1 MRWPPTADHRV
12 MLSSS
17 AMSDL
22 LHGARG
28 LRQKLYHLEVLLE
41 IEKGGR
47 SRSWFAGKALE
58 RGTAIKR
65 LADTGLIEAAPPPA
79 HFRLTTEGFEFLK
92 DVRAKVGAGDA
103 LDWTRAD
110 EIDFSR
116 L

>member
-1 MRWPPTADHRV
+1 MV
-12 MLSSS
+12 LSSG

-28 LRQKLYHLEVLLE
+28 LRQKLYRLEVLLE

-47 SRSWFAGKALE
+47 SRRRIAGKAPQAVE
-58 RGTAIKR
+58 RAAAIKR
-65 LADTGLIEAAPPPA
+65 LTDTGLIEAAAPPV
-79 HFRLTTEGFEFLK
+79 HFRLTPEGREFLK
-92 DVRAKVGAGDA
+92 DVRTKVGAGDA

-110 EIDFSR
+110 EIDFSK